1 MRNSRLIDRHDSDAN
16 KTEITR
22 IMNDDD
28 FLDEPS
34 YENERDL
41 LQEAI
46 PEQKQRKRP
55 TTAPRH
61 RPDNTSKLDKDGI

>member
-34 YENERDL
+34 YERDL

-46 PEQKQRKRP
+46 PE
-55 TTAPRH
+55 
-61 RPDNTSKLDKDGI
+61 

>member
-1 MRNSRLIDRHDSDAN
+1 MIDRHDSDAN

-34 YENERDL
+34 YERDL

-46 PEQKQRKRP
+46 PEQRQRKRP
-55 TTAPRH
+55 TTAPRT
-61 RPDNTSKLDKDGI
+61 RPGLDKDGI

>member
-34 YENERDL
+34 YERDL

-55 TTAPRH
+55 TTAPRT
-61 RPDNTSKLDKDGI
+61 RPENNSKLDKDGI